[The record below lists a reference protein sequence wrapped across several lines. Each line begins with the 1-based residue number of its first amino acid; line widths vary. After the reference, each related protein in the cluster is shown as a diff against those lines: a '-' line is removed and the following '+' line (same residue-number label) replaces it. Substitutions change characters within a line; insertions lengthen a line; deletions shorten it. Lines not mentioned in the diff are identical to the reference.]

1 MINLQSFNE
10 KAIKNRRSYTLKELR
25 KKSDDYYRQSAI
37 LTKGKRTNKQ
47 IEYIVTRTFE
57 ALPQEVK
64 KYLSKDETIMNMVNN
79 IIVMKDQ
86 EFNPAALFREMARS
100 AKRRAG
106 DGTKED
112 IWRQFIHEYFTL
124 YRRYYSYMKR
134 YVYSPKDY
142 WFENVDISVSGSS
155 VYCECPL
162 VNIPNPLY
170 KMLYIE
176 YDYSTVIFKAYLL

>member
-1 MINLQSFNE
+1 MINMQSFNE
-10 KAIKNRRSYTLKELR
+10 KAIKNRRNYTLKELR
-25 KKSDDYYRQSAI
+25 KKSDAYYRQSAI

-64 KYLSKDETIMNMVNN
+64 KYLSKDETIQNMVNS
-79 IIVMKDQ
+79 IVVRKDQ
-86 EFNPAALFREMARS
+86 DFNPAALFREMARS
-100 AKRRAG
+100 AKRRTG

-112 IWRQFIHEYFTL
+112 IWSRFINETFTV

-142 WFENVDISVSGSS
+142 WFENVDITQSGST
-155 VYCECPL
+155 VYCECEL
-162 VNIPNPLY
+162 IKSNPLHS
-170 KMLYIE
+170 MLYIE
-176 YDYSTVIFKAYLL
+176 YDYSGEEFQAYLL